1 MLYGSNAFWKMIC
14 VKEELANYSCI
25 SEDASSVENPKV
37 QPTNLDI
44 LSSCSKISEQKELVD
59 LNDDGAVI
67 VPPFEHNRVDSSESE
82 AESDSTARGMS
93 GSSLT
98 SYPTSRT
105 SKRRKISS
113 NCKKKVEKEIKPGGH
128 SKKGFSDRPM
138 HGSLEI
144 DDSLEGRVSW
154 HKVYLRGLQMR
165 RNIVH
170 ANFEGWRIYANSN
183 VPVSKITPDLDF
195 NTDVKQV
202 LISMYPVILLS
213 HICNQRFPNDKFHSI
228 GKSFHLTFQRMMN
241 YPKLSVNDDLK
252 IDWDDH
258 HLVVFHFFRGDGKS
272 LQLCKNTILLLRQ

>member
-1 MLYGSNAFWKMIC
+1 MIVIYTRCLFYGSKFSLIFQIILHVMQYLDAKSILCIYRLSKWYFNMLYGSNAFWKMIC

-25 SEDASSVENPKV
+25 SEDASSLDNTKV

-44 LSSCSKISEQKELVD
+44 LSSCTKISEQKELED

-67 VPPFEHNRVDSSESE
+67 VPPFERNRVDSSESE

-113 NCKKKVEKEIKPGGH
+113 NCKKKVAKEIKPAGL

-138 HGSLEI
+138 HGCLDI

-170 ANFEGWRIYANSN
+170 ANFEAWRIYANSN

-202 LISMYPVILLS
+202 QILMYPVIM
-213 HICNQRFPNDKFHSI
+213 Q
-228 GKSFHLTFQRMMN
+228 SFYSLFQ
-241 YPKLSVNDDLK
+241 
-252 IDWDDH
+252 
-258 HLVVFHFFRGDGKS
+258 
-272 LQLCKNTILLLRQ
+272 